1 MQDIS
6 LDSSSTGAPRG
17 ATGDGE
23 SATGADFPLGVAGF
37 SYGDLYRPER
47 LGQLTAAFYAG
58 LRKDDPTLY
67 AALAAYTEAR
77 GANLRGTRAES
88 ELLIAAAPHVSRF
101 VARLFKVEAE
111 RAAHA
116 ERIRAQDAVFQFKTF
131 VARRA
136 LKRVPPEKALTL
148 DADALHDALARLLGA
163 VSPDAGVTDDAEL
176 KVARMTV
183 RLLAWEELLTKAG
196 GENVRVEIDEARARA
211 SKTEA
216 AGALREFESAARE
229 NESGDEGG
237 AFVESAL
244 RLVESWAAAHSVQE
258 AAKARV
264 GGWVSFRVPHPLN
277 YEHLVQIERHDAEL
291 PERMRGLD
299 RNLRRRDGFGLTDA
313 RASEREVL
321 DEVNYCIYCHERD
334 KDSCSKGLHDSQGS
348 LKRNPLG
355 IALEGCPLDEKISE
369 MHVLQRD
376 GDSLAALAVV
386 MVDNPMCPG
395 TGHRICND
403 CMKSCIFQKQ
413 EPVNIPQAETGVL
426 TDVLALPYGFEIYSL
441 LARWNPL
448 NAKRPHALPPNG
460 RSVLVVG
467 LGPAGYTLAHYLLNE
482 GFGVVG
488 IDGLKIEPLN
498 AALTGDGGR
507 GVPRAVRDVREIEW
521 PLDARVLAGFGGV
534 SEYGITVRWDKNFLT
549 LIHLTLARRAS
560 FRFYGGV
567 RFGGTLDIEDAWAL
581 GFDHIAI
588 ATGAGRPTIVE
599 MRNNL
604 MRGIRKASDF
614 LMALQLTGAFKQDA
628 LANLQVRLP
637 AVVIGG
643 GLTAI
648 DTATELF
655 AYYPVQVEK
664 ALARHEELSA
674 KFGEEEIFARF
685 DAEERGVY
693 EEFLAHGRAVR
704 GERERAAAAGELPD
718 FVPLVRAWGGV
729 SIVYRK
735 RLQDSP
741 AYRLNHEEVVKSLEE
756 GISYVENM
764 SPVEAVAD
772 EHGAV
777 AAITF
782 ERMRQDAET
791 RRWRASGER
800 VRLAAR
806 TVCVAAGTSPNT
818 IYEREQPG
826 TFKLDER
833 GEFFAPHKIMRATD
847 ESDAGEADAR
857 GGDEGGGDGRDSGKF
872 RLVPAAKGERGFF
885 TSYENAGRFV
895 SYYGDNHPVYAGN
908 VVKAMASAKFG
919 YEEVCALFA
928 DEIAAVENEIA
939 GAEESAGESPRMHE
953 SPRVRE
959 SPPVHESPRGH
970 EPADELKFGRAGR
983 FARLVEK
990 LDDELIARVV
1000 RVERLTPTIVDV
1012 VVRAPMQARKFRPGQ
1027 FYRLQNY
1034 ETDARVVGGTKLTM
1048 EGLALT
1054 GAWVDEAR
1062 GWLSLIVLEMGAS
1075 SRQCALL
1082 APGQEVVVMG
1092 PTGTPTE
1099 IPSGESVLLAG
1110 GGLGNAVLFSIARA
1124 LRENDCRVVYFAGYK
1139 KGEDLFRREEI
1150 EAATDQI
1157 IWATDTGAQIE
1168 PRRPQ
1173 DRHYRGNIVQAM
1185 KAYAEG
1191 ELGAPPLFSLGDIER
1206 LIAIGSDRMMAAVKA
1221 ARHGVL
1227 APHLDPAHVGVGSI
1241 NSPMQC
1247 MLKEVCAQCL
1257 QRHVDPVTGAESFV
1271 FSCFNQDQPLD
1282 QVDFKNLNDRLRAN
1296 TVQEKLANLWLDK
1309 LLKEAGAEV

>member
-6 LDSSSTGAPRG
+6 SNSRTGAPEAAG
-17 ATGDGE
+17 GDDAG
-23 SATGADFPLGVAGF
+23 TGADFPLGFGDF
-37 SYGDLYRPER
+37 NYGDLYRPQR
-47 LGQLTAAFYAG
+47 LSQLTAAFYAE
-58 LRKDDPTLY
+58 LQREDRTLHD
-67 AALAAYTEAR
+67 ALTAYSATR
-77 GANLRGTRAES
+77 GVSLRGTRAES
-88 ELLIAAAPHVSRF
+88 ELLIAAAPHLSRF
-101 VARLFKVEAE
+101 VARLFGVEAE

-131 VARRA
+131 ISRRA
-136 LKRVPPEKALTL
+136 LKRIPPEKALTF
-148 DADALHDALARLLGA
+148 DADALQDALERLLGA
-163 VSPDAGVTDDAEL
+163 IFPGALEANDVEL
-176 KVARMTV
+176 AVARMCV
-183 RLLAWEELLTKAG
+183 RLLAWEERLAKGKATDDVAGVVAGEGSG
-196 GENVRVEIDEARARA
+196 GGGGSLRVEIDEARARA
-211 SKTEA
+211 AKTEA
-216 AGALREFESAARE
+216 ADALKEFEIAAGE
-229 NESGDEGG
+229 NEARDEDA
-237 AFVESAL
+237 AFVRSAL
-244 RLVESWAAAHSVQE
+244 RLVETWASVHSTQA

-264 GGWVSFRVPHPLN
+264 EGWVSFRVPHPLN

-299 RNLRRRDGFGLTDA
+299 QNLRRRDGFGLTDA
-313 RASEREVL
+313 RASGREVL
-321 DEVNYCIYCHERD
+321 DEVHYCLYCHERD
-334 KDSCSKGLHDSQGS
+334 KDSCSKGLHERDGS

-376 GDSLAALAVV
+376 GDSIGALAIV
-386 MVDNPMCPG
+386 MIDNPMCPG

-426 TDVLALPYGFEIYSL
+426 TDVLALPYGFEIYAL
-441 LARWNPL
+441 LTRWNPL
-448 NAKRPHALPPNG
+448 NAKRPHALPYNG
-460 RSVLVVG
+460 RNVLVVG

-498 AALTGDGGR
+498 AALTGDGGSR
-507 GVPRAVRDVREIEW
+507 VPRAVADIGEIES
-521 PLDARVLAGFGGV
+521 PLQHRVLAGFGGV

-549 LIHLTLARRAS
+549 MIHLALARRAG

-614 LMALQLTGAFKQDA
+614 LMALQLTGAFKADA

-664 ALARHEELSA
+664 ILARHEALGAE
-674 KFGEEEIFARF
+674 FGEEEIFARF

-693 EEFLAHGRAVR
+693 EEFIAHGRAVR
-704 GERERAAAAGELPD
+704 GERERAEAAGELPN
-718 FVPLVRAWGGV
+718 FVPLVREWGGV

-756 GISYVENM
+756 GISYIENM

-777 AAITF
+777 AGLAF

-791 RRWRASGER
+791 RKWKASGEL
-800 VRLAAR
+800 VRLPAR

-826 TFKLDER
+826 TFKLDEW
-833 GEFFAPHKIMRATD
+833 GEFFAPHKIERN
-847 ESDAGEADAR
+847 
-857 GGDEGGGDGRDSGKF
+857 GGGDAAQGGKF

-885 TSYENAGRFV
+885 TSYENAGRLV

-928 DEIAAVENEIA
+928 DEIATVEREIELA
-939 GAEESAGESPRMHE
+939 FVAEDASERESA
-953 SPRVRE
+953 RVRE
-959 SPPVHESPRGH
+959 M
-970 EPADELKFGRAGR
+970 DRAAQ
-983 FARLVEK
+983 FERLIEK

-1012 VVRAPMQARKFRPGQ
+1012 VVRAPMQARKFQPGQ

-1034 ETDARVVGGTKLTM
+1034 ETDAVVVGRTKLTM

-1054 GAWVDEAR
+1054 GAWVDKEQ
-1062 GWLSLIVLEMGAS
+1062 GLLSLIVLEMGAS

-1082 APGQEVVVMG
+1082 KEGQEVVVMG

-1099 IPSGESVLLAG
+1099 IPAGESVLLAG

-1124 LRENDCRVVYFAGYK
+1124 LRENDCRVIYFAGYK
-1139 KGEDLFRREEI
+1139 KGEDLFKREEI

-1173 DRHYRGNIVQAM
+1173 DRHFRGNIVQAM

-1191 ELGAPPLFSLGDIER
+1191 ELGAPMFSLREIQR

-1227 APHLDPAHVGVGSI
+1227 AAHFNPAHVGVGSI

-1247 MLKEVCAQCL
+1247 MMKEVCAQCL
-1257 QRHVDPVTGAESFV
+1257 QRHVDPQTGAESFV
-1271 FSCFNQDQPLD
+1271 FSCFNQDQLLD

-1296 TVQEKLANLWLDK
+1296 TVQEKLANLWLDR
-1309 LLKEAGAEV
+1309 LLQQASVEA

>member
-1 MQDIS
+1 MQDNS
-6 LDSSSTGAPRG
+6 LDSSSTGAPG
-17 ATGDGE
+17 SDAG
-23 SATGADFPLGVAGF
+23 TGADFPLGVADF
-37 SYGDLYRPER
+37 RYSDLYRPER

-58 LRKDDPTLY
+58 LGEEDPALH
-67 AALAAYTEAR
+67 AALTAYVAAR

-88 ELLIAAAPHVSRF
+88 ELLIAAAPHLSRF
-101 VARLFKVEAE
+101 VARLFDVEAE
-111 RAAHA
+111 RTAHA
-116 ERIRAQDAVFQFKTF
+116 ERIRAQDVVFQFKTF
-131 VARRA
+131 ISRRA
-136 LKRVPPEKALTL
+136 SKRVPPEKALTF
-148 DADALHDALARLLGA
+148 DADAVQDTLERLLRA
-163 VSPDAGVTDDAEL
+163 VSPADTLGADDAEL
-176 KVARMTV
+176 AVARMCA
-183 RLLAWEELLTKAG
+183 RLLAWEEWLAK
-196 GENVRVEIDEARARA
+196 GEAAIDEAGAAKGVGGGARSLREEIGEARERAA
-211 SKTEA
+211 QTEA
-216 AGALREFESAARE
+216 AGALKEFEIAAGG
-229 NESGDEGG
+229 NEARDEEA
-237 AFVESAL
+237 AFVKSAL
-244 RLVESWAAAHSVQE
+244 RLVETWAAVHSTQA

-299 RNLRRRDGFGLTDA
+299 RNLRRRDGFGLTDT
-313 RASEREVL
+313 RATRREVL
-321 DEVNYCIYCHERD
+321 DEVHYCLYCHERD
-334 KDSCSKGLHDSQGS
+334 KDSCSKGLHERDGS

-376 GDSLAALAVV
+376 GDSLAALAIV
-386 MVDNPMCPG
+386 MIDNPMCPG

-426 TDVLALPYGFEIYSL
+426 TDVLALPYGFEIYAL
-441 LARWNPL
+441 LTRWNPL
-448 NAKRPHALPPNG
+448 NAKRPHALPYNG
-460 RSVLVVG
+460 RNVLVVG

-507 GVPRAVRDVREIEW
+507 RVPLAVADVREIES

-549 LIHLTLARRAS
+549 MIHLALARRAN

-567 RFGGTLDIEDAWAL
+567 RFGGTLDIEDAWRL

-614 LMALQLTGAFKQDA
+614 LMALQLTGAFKGDS

-664 ALARHEELSA
+664 ILARHEALTGE
-674 KFGEEEIFARF
+674 FGEEEIFARF

-693 EEFLAHGRAVR
+693 EEFLTHGRAVR
-704 GERERAAAAGELPD
+704 AERERAADAGESPD

-772 EHGAV
+772 EHDAV
-777 AAITF
+777 AAIVF
-782 ERMRQDAET
+782 ERMRQDADT
-791 RRWRASGER
+791 RKWKASGEF

-826 TFKLDER
+826 TFKLDEW
-833 GEFFAPHKIMRATD
+833 GEFFAPHKV
-847 ESDAGEADAR
+847 ER
-857 GGDEGGGDGRDSGKF
+857 GDGGGGDAGRGGRF

-885 TSYENAGRFV
+885 TSYENAGRLI

-928 DEIAAVENEIA
+928 DEIAAAEREIEDAREGA
-939 GAEESAGESPRMHE
+939 GG
-953 SPRVRE
+953 
-959 SPPVHESPRGH
+959 RGH
-970 EPADELKFGRAGR
+970 ESARTRAAR
-983 FARLVEK
+983 FERLVEK

-1000 RVERLTPTIVDV
+1000 RVERLTPTIVET
-1012 VVRAPMQARKFRPGQ
+1012 VVRAPMQARKFHPGQ

-1034 ETDARVVGGTKLTM
+1034 ETDARPVGGTKLTM

-1054 GAWVDEAR
+1054 GAWVDKEQ
-1062 GWLSLIVLEMGAS
+1062 GLLSLIVLEMGAS

-1082 APGQEVVVMG
+1082 QPGQQVVVMG

-1099 IPSGESVLLAG
+1099 IPSGETVLLAG

-1124 LRENDCRVVYFAGYK
+1124 LRENNCRVVYFAGYK
-1139 KGEDLFRREEI
+1139 KGEDLFKREEI

-1157 IWATDTGAQIE
+1157 IWATDTGAAIE
-1168 PRRPQ
+1168 PSRAQ

-1191 ELGAPPLFSLGDIER
+1191 ELGEAVFSLGDIKR

-1227 APHLDPAHVGVGSI
+1227 APHFDPAHVGVGSI

-1247 MLKEVCAQCL
+1247 MMKEVCAQCL
-1257 QRHVDPVTGAESFV
+1257 QRHVDPRTGAESFV
-1271 FSCFNQDQPLD
+1271 FSCFNQDQLLD

-1309 LLKEAGAEV
+1309 LLQEAGAQP

>member
-6 LDSSSTGAPRG
+6 LDSGTGAPE
-17 ATGDGE
+17 AAGDG
-23 SATGADFPLGVAGF
+23 ANFKLGIGDFH
-37 SYGDLYRPER
+37 YGDLYRPER
-47 LGQLTAAFYAG
+47 LGQLTAVFYAG
-58 LRKDDPTLY
+58 LQRDDATLH
-67 AALAAYTEAR
+67 AALTAYTATR

-101 VARLFKVEAE
+101 VARLFGVEAE
-111 RAAHA
+111 RVAHA
-116 ERIRAQDAVFQFKTF
+116 ERIRAQDAIFGFKTF
-131 VARRA
+131 IARRA
-136 LKRVPPEKALTL
+136 LKRVPPEQALAL
-148 DADALHDALARLLGA
+148 DADAIHDALERLLGA
-163 VSPDAGVTDDAEL
+163 ISPGALESVDAEL
-176 KVARMTV
+176 AVARVSV
-183 RLLAWEELLTKAG
+183 RLLAWEERLAKAEATAAAAG
-196 GENVRVEIDEARARA
+196 VAADVESLRAEIEEVRARA
-211 SKTEA
+211 AKTGFASALEKFEGA
-216 AGALREFESAARE
+216 DAGLETLDE
-229 NESGDEGG
+229 NT
-237 AFVESAL
+237 AFVKSAL
-244 RLVESWAAAHSVQE
+244 RLVERWASVHSTQE

-264 GGWVSFRVPHPLN
+264 EGWVSFRAPHPLN

-313 RASEREVL
+313 RATRREVL

-334 KDSCSKGLHDSQGS
+334 KDSCSKGLHERDGS

-386 MVDNPMCPG
+386 MIDNPMCPG

-426 TDVLALPYGFEIYSL
+426 TDVLSLPYGFEIYAL
-441 LARWNPL
+441 LTRWNPL
-448 NAKRPHALPPNG
+448 NAKRPHALPYNG
-460 RSVLVVG
+460 RNVLVVG

-498 AALTGDGGR
+498 AELTGEGGSR
-507 GVPRAVRDVREIEW
+507 TPRAVRDVREIES
-521 PLDARVLAGFGGV
+521 PLDRRVLAGFGGV

-549 LIHLTLARRAS
+549 LIHLTLARRAG

-614 LMALQLTGAFKQDA
+614 LMALQLTGAFKEDA

-664 ALARHEELSA
+664 ILARHEALSA
-674 KFGEEEIFARF
+674 EFGEEEILARF

-704 GERERAAAAGELPD
+704 EERERAAAIGELPN

-729 SIVYRK
+729 SLVYRK

-756 GISYVENM
+756 GISYIENM

-777 AAITF
+777 AALVF
-782 ERMRQDAET
+782 ERMQRDAET
-791 RRWRASGER
+791 HKWKASGEL

-818 IYEREQPG
+818 IYERERPG

-833 GEFFAPHKIMRATD
+833 GEFFAPHKLARDGA
-847 ESDAGEADAR
+847 EDAG
-857 GGDEGGGDGRDSGKF
+857 DGGKF

-885 TSYENAGRFV
+885 TSYENAGRLI

-919 YEEVCALFA
+919 YEEVCGLFA
-928 DEIAAVENEIA
+928 DEIAAVEREMEGA
-939 GAEESAGESPRMHE
+939 GDNA
-953 SPRVRE
+953 
-959 SPPVHESPRGH
+959 RGH
-970 EPADELKFGRAGR
+970 EPGRVGDSTRAER
-983 FARLVEK
+983 FRRLVDK
-990 LDDELIARVV
+990 LDEELIARVV
-1000 RVERLTPTIVDV
+1000 RVERLTPTIVEM
-1012 VVRAPMQARKFRPGQ
+1012 VVRAPMQARKFLPGQ

-1034 ETDARVVGGTKLTM
+1034 ETAAAVVSRTKLTM

-1054 GAWVDEAR
+1054 GAWVDREE
-1062 GWLSLIVLEMGAS
+1062 GLLSLIVLEMGAS

-1124 LRENDCRVVYFAGYK
+1124 LKENNCRVIYFAGYK
-1139 KGEDLFRREEI
+1139 KGEDLFKREEI

-1157 IWATDTGAQIE
+1157 IWATDTGAPVE
-1168 PRRPQ
+1168 PARPQ
-1173 DRHYRGNIVQAM
+1173 DRHYRGNIVHAM

-1191 ELGAPPLFSLGDIER
+1191 ELGARLFDLREIER

-1227 APHLDPAHVGVGSI
+1227 AAHFNPAHVGVGSI

-1247 MLKEVCAQCL
+1247 MMKEVCAQCL
-1257 QRHVDPVTGAESFV
+1257 QRHVDPRTGAESFV
-1271 FSCFNQDQPLD
+1271 FSCFNQDQLLD

-1309 LLKEAGAEV
+1309 LLKEAGAEA

>member
-6 LDSSSTGAPRG
+6 LDSSSMGAPG
-17 ATGDGE
+17 VDAV
-23 SATGADFPLGVAGF
+23 AAGADFPLGIAGF
-37 SYGDLYRPER
+37 HYSDLYQPER
-47 LGQLTAAFYAG
+47 LARLTAAFYDA
-58 LRKDDPTLY
+58 LREEDATLHD
-67 AALAAYTEAR
+67 ALAAYAGAR

-88 ELLIAAAPHVSRF
+88 ELLIAAAPHLSRF
-101 VARLFKVEAE
+101 VARLFNVEAE

-116 ERIRAQDAVFQFKTF
+116 EGIRAQDAIFQFKTF
-131 VARRA
+131 ISRRA
-136 LKRVPPEKALTL
+136 LKRVPPEKALTF
-148 DADALHDALARLLGA
+148 DADAVQDALERLRRA
-163 VSPDAGVTDDAEL
+163 VFPDALEASDTEL
-176 KVARMTV
+176 SVARMCV
-183 RLLAWEELLTKAG
+183 RLLAWEERLAKASGDAAVDAAG
-196 GENVRVEIDEARARA
+196 GADGVGGSIGSLRREINDARERA
-211 SKTEA
+211 AKTEA
-216 AGALREFESAARE
+216 ADALKEFENAAAV
-229 NESGDEGG
+229 DETPDEDA
-237 AFVESAL
+237 AFVRSAL
-244 RLVESWAAAHSVQE
+244 RLVETWAAVHSTQ

-299 RNLRRRDGFGLTDA
+299 QNLRRRDGFGLTDA
-313 RASEREVL
+313 RASRREVL
-321 DEVNYCIYCHERD
+321 DEVHYCLYCHERD
-334 KDSCSKGLHDSQGS
+334 KDSCSKGLHERDGS

-355 IALEGCPLDEKISE
+355 IVLEGCPLDEKISE

-376 GDSLAALAVV
+376 GDSIGALAIV
-386 MVDNPMCPG
+386 MIDNPMCPG

-426 TDVLALPYGFEIYSL
+426 TDVLALPYGFEIYAL
-441 LARWNPL
+441 LTRWNPL
-448 NAKRPHALPPNG
+448 NAKRPHALPYNG
-460 RSVLVVG
+460 KNVLVVG

-498 AALTGDGGR
+498 AALTGDGYAR
-507 GVPRAVRDVREIEW
+507 VPRAVADVREIES
-521 PLDARVLAGFGGV
+521 PLERRVLAGFGGV

-549 LIHLTLARRAS
+549 MIHLALARRAR

-567 RFGGTLDIEDAWAL
+567 RFGGTLDIEDAWTL

-588 ATGAGRPTIVE
+588 ATGAGRPTIVQ

-614 LMALQLTGAFKQDA
+614 LMALQLTGAFKADA

-664 ALARHEELSA
+664 ILARHEALSA
-674 KFGEEEIFARF
+674 EFGEEEILARF

-704 GERERAAAAGELPD
+704 AERERATGAGELPN
-718 FVPLVRAWGGV
+718 FVPLVREWGGV

-756 GISYVENM
+756 GISYIENM
-764 SPVEAVAD
+764 SPVEALAD

-777 AAITF
+777 AGLVF
-782 ERMRQDAET
+782 ERMRQDTET
-791 RRWRASGER
+791 RKWKASGELT
-800 VRLAAR
+800 RLAAR

-826 TFKLDER
+826 TFKLDEW
-833 GEFFAPHKIMRATD
+833 GEFFAPHKIERD
-847 ESDAGEADAR
+847 
-857 GGDEGGGDGRDSGKF
+857 GDGAGGGRF

-928 DEIAAVENEIA
+928 DEIAAVEREVEGA
-939 GAEESAGESPRMHE
+939 GVGDDA
-953 SPRVRE
+953 RVRK
-959 SPPVHESPRGH
+959 PV
-970 EPADELKFGRAGR
+970 RAER
-983 FARLVEK
+983 FERLVET

-1000 RVERLTPTIVDV
+1000 RIERLTPTIVDV
-1012 VVRAPMQARKFRPGQ
+1012 VVRAPMQARKFQPGQ

-1034 ETDARVVGGTKLTM
+1034 ETDAAVVGSTKLTM

-1054 GAWVDEAR
+1054 GAWVDKQQ
-1062 GWLSLIVLEMGAS
+1062 GLLSLIVLEMGAS

-1082 APGQEVVVMG
+1082 RPGQQVVVMG

-1099 IPSGESVLLAG
+1099 IPSGEQVLLAG

-1124 LRENDCRVVYFAGYK
+1124 LRENDCRVIYFAGYK
-1139 KGEDLFRREEI
+1139 KGEDLFKREEI

-1157 IWATDTGAQIE
+1157 IWATDTGAEIE
-1168 PRRPQ
+1168 PRRSQ
-1173 DRHYRGNIVQAM
+1173 DRHFRGNIVQAI

-1191 ELGAPPLFSLGDIER
+1191 ELGEAVFDLREIKR

-1221 ARHGVL
+1221 ARSGVL
-1227 APHLDPAHVGVGSI
+1227 AAHFNPAHVGIGSI

-1247 MLKEVCAQCL
+1247 MMKEVCAQCL
-1257 QRHVDPVTGAESFV
+1257 QRHVDPQTGAESFV
-1271 FSCFNQDQPLD
+1271 FSCFNQDQLLD

-1309 LLKEAGAEV
+1309 LLKETGAEA